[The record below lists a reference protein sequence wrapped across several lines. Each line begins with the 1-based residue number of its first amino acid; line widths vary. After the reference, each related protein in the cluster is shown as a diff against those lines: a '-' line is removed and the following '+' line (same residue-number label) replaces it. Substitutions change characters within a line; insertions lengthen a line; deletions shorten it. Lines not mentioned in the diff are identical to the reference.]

1 MVFMFGVREL
11 DYVEFVLFEM
21 SCFFLFFKLNC
32 NVDDKIWINYY
43 GIVIICVIVL
53 GIKDR

>member
-1 MVFMFGVREL
+1 MFGVREL

-21 SCFFLFFKLNC
+21 SCFFLIFKLNC